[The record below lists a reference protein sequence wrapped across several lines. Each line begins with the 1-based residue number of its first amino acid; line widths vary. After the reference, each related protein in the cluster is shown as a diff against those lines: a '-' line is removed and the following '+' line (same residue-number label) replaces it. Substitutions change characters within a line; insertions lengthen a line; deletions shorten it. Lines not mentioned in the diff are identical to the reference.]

1 MGSLSYDERLATIVS
16 ETSLLV
22 SALDGADLSTPV
34 PSCPGWTVN
43 QLLRHL
49 GYAHRWVAQMV
60 GERFPEVDRSLSK
73 AHSVSRYAG
82 ETMDLLGPWLTE
94 GAELIANSMPADR
107 RAMIA
112 VMLPGQPGP
121 DFWSRRMAH
130 ETVVHR
136 SDAFEAL
143 GLPFEVGER
152 VTYDALW
159 EWMTT
164 LMPFIF
170 TLRPEAAALLGSGV
184 LRFEATDLDEEWL
197 VDLRGDEPIPLRYE
211 EEVAADASVSGPGFD
226 VVLALYRRRS
236 VDGLEVTGDRALL
249 EKFLGAMRF

>member
-49 GYAHRWVAQMV
+49 GHAHRWVAEMV
-60 GERFPEVDRSLSK
+60 ERRVPETDRSFSK
-73 AHSVSRYAG
+73 AHSVSGYSG
-82 ETMDLLGPWLTE
+82 ESAAELGAWLTE
-94 GAELIANSMPADR
+94 GAELLSDRLSGVDVDAPIA
-107 RAMIA
+107 AMLGMA
-112 VMLPGQPGP
+112 GP
-121 DFWSRRMAH
+121 RFWGRRMAH

-136 SDAFEAL
+136 FDACQAL

-170 TLRPEAAALLGSGV
+170 TLRPEAAALLGTGV

-197 VDLRGDEPIPLRYE
+197 VDLRGDEPVPLRY

-226 VVLALYRRRS
+226 VVLALYQRRS
-236 VDGLEVTGDRALL
+236 VDGFEVTGDAGLVER
-249 EKFLGAMRF
+249 FLGAMRF